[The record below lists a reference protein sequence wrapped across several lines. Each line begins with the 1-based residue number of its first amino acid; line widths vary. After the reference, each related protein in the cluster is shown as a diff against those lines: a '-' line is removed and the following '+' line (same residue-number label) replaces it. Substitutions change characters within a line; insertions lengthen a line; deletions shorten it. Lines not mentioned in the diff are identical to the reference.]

1 MTEKPQTPKLDRSR
15 KRTAKTET
23 RTDTN
28 TRLSGANG
36 EEDYILE
43 DQIGHVIRRAHQRA
57 TAIFM
62 EEIGPPRLTPTQYA
76 ALVKIQELGEVSQNR
91 LGRMTA
97 MDPATIKG
105 VVQRLRDRG
114 LVSSGR
120 DPTNRRRVVLAL
132 TADGSKVVEQSIPKG
147 RAITAATLAPLT
159 KDERRH
165 LLGLLRR
172 LA

>member
-1 MTEKPQTPKLDRSR
+1 MTEQSQTPKLDRS
-15 KRTAKTET
+15 KTGKAKTETKTET
-23 RTDTN
+23 RT
-28 TRLSGANG
+28 RLSPASG
-36 EEDYILE
+36 EDYVLE

-62 EEIGPPRLTPTQYA
+62 EEIGPARLTPTQYA
-76 ALVKIQELGEVSQNR
+76 ALVKIQDLGEVSQNR
-91 LGRMTA
+91 LGRLTA

-114 LVSSGR
+114 LVSSSR

-132 TADGSKVVEQSIPKG
+132 TAEGSKVVAQSIPKG
-147 RAITAATLAPLT
+147 RAITAATLAPLS
-159 KDERRH
+159 KDERQH